1 MGKAEHF
8 SRVLE
13 CRSEREWEMAKL
25 CKVIDQRRLRARKLG
40 GTLKFRSRYYNRCG
54 RCGRARGYYRKF
66 DLCRICLRML
76 ALEGKIPGMT
86 KSSW

>member
-1 MGKAEHF
+1 MP
-8 SRVLE
+8 
-13 CRSEREWEMAKL
+13 KL
-25 CKVIDQRRLRARKLG
+25 SNQIKQRRLRESWLKG
-40 GTLKFRSRYYNRCG
+40 KLKFRSRYYNRCG
-54 RCGRARGYYRKF
+54 RCGRARGYYRRF

>member
-1 MGKAEHF
+1 
-8 SRVLE
+8 
-13 CRSEREWEMAKL
+13 MAKTSKL
-25 CKVIDQRRLRARKLG
+25 VQQRRLRALREAGKLR
-40 GTLKFRSRYYNRCG
+40 FRSRYYNRCR

-66 DLCRICLRML
+66 DLCRICLRQL

>member
-1 MGKAEHF
+1 
-8 SRVLE
+8 
-13 CRSEREWEMAKL
+13 MAKTSNL
-25 CKVIDQRRLRARKLG
+25 VMQRRLRARRAAGK
-40 GTLKFRSRYYNRCG
+40 LKFSTRYYNRCR

-66 DLCRICLRML
+66 DICRICLREL

>member
-1 MGKAEHF
+1 MP
-8 SRVLE
+8 
-13 CRSEREWEMAKL
+13 KL
-25 CKVIDQRRLRARKLG
+25 SNRIKQRRLREAWQAGK
-40 GTLKFRSRYYNRCG
+40 LKFRSRYYNRCG
-54 RCGRARGYYRKF
+54 RCGRARGYYRRF

>member
-1 MGKAEHF
+1 
-8 SRVLE
+8 
-13 CRSEREWEMAKL
+13 MAKKSKL
-25 CKVIDQRRLRARKLG
+25 AQQRRMREARAS

-54 RCGRARGYYRKF
+54 RCGRSRGYYRLF
-66 DLCRICLRML
+66 DVCRICLRQL

>member
-1 MGKAEHF
+1 VK
-8 SRVLE
+8 
-13 CRSEREWEMAKL
+13 
-25 CKVIDQRRLRARKLG
+25 QRRLRALRVASKLP
-40 GTLKFRSRYYNRCG
+40 FRSRYYNRCG

-66 DLCRICLRML
+66 DLCRICMRLL